1 MCGQLCVCVYVCM
14 CVCVCVCVSPPLRL
28 LITSSMIWTPYDW
41 LNKFCSFCVVAIVGI
56 VSRHGLS
63 NESQP
68 NKRKLALYK
77 PSILFNSSLKWLY
90 IKARRRASVIK
101 VGEV

>member
-1 MCGQLCVCVYVCM
+1 MFVCVCVYVCM
-14 CVCVCVCVSPPLRL
+14 CVCVFVCVRLCVFVCVYVCVSPPLRL

-41 LNKFCSFCVVAIVGI
+41 LNKFYSFCVVAIVGI

-77 PSILFNSSLKWLY
+77 PSILFNSSLK
-90 IKARRRASVIK
+90 
-101 VGEV
+101 

>member
-1 MCGQLCVCVYVCM
+1 MCVHVCACMHVCM
-14 CVCVCVCVSPPLRL
+14 CVCVSPPLRL
-28 LITSSMIWTPYDW
+28 LITSGMIWTPYDW
-41 LNKFCSFCVVAIVGI
+41 LNKFYSFCVVAVVGI

-63 NESQP
+63 NENQP

-90 IKARRRASVIK
+90 IKARRSTSVIK